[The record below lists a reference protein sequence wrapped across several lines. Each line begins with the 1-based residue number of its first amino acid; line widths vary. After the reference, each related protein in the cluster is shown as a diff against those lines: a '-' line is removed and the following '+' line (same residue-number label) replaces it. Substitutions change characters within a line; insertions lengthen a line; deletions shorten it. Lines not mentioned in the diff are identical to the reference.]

1 MNTNGIILRDMNTD
15 RKTTDV
21 RPKTACLRGAGG
33 TLARSILL
41 LLLLLVGG
49 ARPCGTLSCAPL
61 VLRRFAEVLQRMVGG
76 AWAFI
81 S

>member
-1 MNTNGIILRDMNTD
+1 MTTNIMILRDMNTD
-15 RKTTDV
+15 GRTTYF
-21 RPKTACLRGAGG
+21 RPKTACLRGTGG
-33 TLARSILL
+33 TRARSVLTLL
-41 LLLLLVGG
+41 LLLAGG